1 MSQVAEQAIIEI
13 NAQMDGLRSDFNK
26 AFREVQKFQKK
37 SEKSFDKIGDSV
49 TTLRRA
55 FVALGGALTVRQ
67 IVNASIEFERLSNKM
82 VASAGNAEVA
92 RAGMMFVREEAER
105 LGIEF
110 TTAAD
115 GFAGFSA
122 SALRAGLT
130 FGDTKQIFSD
140 MSAAIVSLNLDP
152 QRAGLI
158 FRALEQMASKSTVQ
172 MEELKLQLGDSL
184 PGALEIAARSMD
196 VTTQEFIKMVESGEV
211 LARDFLPSFAKEI
224 KHQLGRNVSEAAQ
237 SAQAKINRMK
247 NAFFDLKV
255 AVANGGF
262 MDKFTES
269 IEELAE
275 VLSNPELQEG
285 LASLASALGDVAI
298 FAVKASAGLGNVI
311 KNISDTVDNVGNKT
325 GDFLFSAIWGDEG
338 LEALDKARAEKLGT
352 KVANTAQ
359 EAQKI
364 AEEKINEMQ
373 QNGDMG
379 SLDDFTLGTG
389 KVKEGFSALGI
400 DKGQM
405 KEELQE
411 LQDSLMTKE
420 ELEIADNERRL
431 SRIQSF
437 LDAEVNMKQEQRDIL
452 LALEQGYEEQ
462 QTKIKARHDNDRL
475 KIEKKY
481 SQEVD
486 KLRQMNTDNALSL
499 LKGLVGENKGAALA
513 ILAIEKGLAIS
524 RMLINTEVAAMRALS
539 DLGPIAGAP
548 VAAAIR
554 TQGAISAG
562 LIAAQGL
569 IEGASTLSG
578 GGGSSATSLT
588 GSTSAVAVREVDDFG
603 TPIETGQGQ
612 DVNITV
618 QGNIFDESTIRDIIE
633 GINQAVRNNV
643 TVDFAG

>member
-26 AFREVQKFQKK
+26 AFKEVQQFQKRTQN
-37 SEKSFDKIGDSV
+37 SFDKIGDSV

-211 LARDFLPSFAKEI
+211 LAKDFLPSFAKEI
-224 KHQLGRNVSEAAQ
+224 KQQLGKNVSEAAQ

-247 NAFFDLKV
+247 NAFFELKV

-262 MDKFTES
+262 MDSFTES
-269 IEELAE
+269 VEDLAE
-275 VLSNPELQEG
+275 VLSDPELQEG
-285 LASLASALGDVAI
+285 LANLASALGDIASL
-298 FAVKASAGLGNVI
+298 AVKASSGIGSVI
-311 KNISDTVDNVGNKT
+311 KTVSDTVDNVGNKT

-400 DKGQM
+400 DKKKM
-405 KEELQE
+405 EEELQD
-411 LQDSLMTKE
+411 LQDSLLTKE

-437 LDAEVNMKQEQRDIL
+437 LDAEVNMKQEQRDLL

-603 TPIETGQGQ
+603 TPIETSQGQ

>member
-26 AFREVQKFQKK
+26 AFKEVQQFQKRTQN
-37 SEKSFDKIGDSV
+37 SFDKIGDSV

-211 LARDFLPSFAKEI
+211 LAKDFLPSFAKEI
-224 KHQLGRNVSEAAQ
+224 KQQLGKNVSEAAQ

-247 NAFFDLKV
+247 NAFFELKV

-262 MDKFTES
+262 MDSFTES
-269 IEELAE
+269 VEDLAE
-275 VLSNPELQEG
+275 VLSDPELQEG
-285 LASLASALGDVAI
+285 LANLASALGDIASL
-298 FAVKASAGLGNVI
+298 AVKASSGIGSVI
-311 KNISDTVDNVGNKT
+311 KTVSDTVDNVGNKT

-364 AEEKINEMQ
+364 AEEKINEMK

-400 DKGQM
+400 DKKKM
-405 KEELQE
+405 EEELQD
-411 LQDSLMTKE
+411 LQDSMLTKE

-437 LDAEVNMKQEQRDIL
+437 LDAEVNMKQEQRDLL